1 MDMLR
6 STQPDI
12 AIVPECSKSIVQTL
26 QGFSG
31 FWSGGD
37 YVAKGLGVL
46 WKDGWKLTRIGQPD
60 AAESFDRWIVAFDVR
75 GPENFTL
82 IAIWSHNDKH
92 GIRGYVGQIH
102 RAFNAHPEW
111 FTRGPVMVAGDFN
124 SSGHWDKQCAP
135 ENHAKLVKFLGDRGI
150 VSAYHFMSG
159 EEQNGKEKQPTFHQT
174 KNTEKPFHL
183 DYIFLP
189 RDWSSRIHGLEV
201 GRHSKWLKYSDHCPV
216 TVELRS
222 ERLRRTPSD
231 AHTSCK
237 IRP

>member
-1 MDMLR
+1 MLR

-124 SSGHWDKQCAP
+124 SSGKWDVKCAP
-135 ENHAKLVKFLGDRGI
+135 ENHAKLVRFLSEHGL
-150 VSAYHFMSG
+150 VSAYQREIQRQKAFIRKARVFDAKLVFLVSAFRQLTQDENFTNLLKAEGLLTMP
-159 EEQNGKEKQPTFHQT
+159 KYLAEKAASQ
-174 KNTEKPFHL
+174 
-183 DYIFLP
+183 
-189 RDWSSRIHGLEV
+189 
-201 GRHSKWLKYSDHCPV
+201 
-216 TVELRS
+216 
-222 ERLRRTPSD
+222 
-231 AHTSCK
+231 
-237 IRP
+237 